1 VPSKEGQT
9 KTLSKETLDNT
20 KDVSEDKGSEDY
32 VLNLKSEAEQSQ
44 MSQISEHNL
53 THEFL
58 KGRSPE
64 HDIEKDKTRSP
75 NVKHP
80 RRKQKN
86 TPQPEIDLFSKEA
99 KLNREKHAYSFKQ
112 LLLVIYIIH
121 ISYHIISY
129 HTIPSLLLLLFI
141 LIIILHSLINLYFN
155 LEWESVFESVQSVF
169 DVVST
174 WAKSY
179 CAFYYA
185 FLSHVL
191 ECCAC

>member
-1 VPSKEGQT
+1 MPSKEGQT

-121 ISYHIISY
+121 ISHHIISY
-129 HTIPSLLLLLFI
+129 HIIQYHHYYYYYLFLLL
-141 LIIILHSLINLYFN
+141 
-155 LEWESVFESVQSVF
+155 
-169 DVVST
+169 
-174 WAKSY
+174 Y
-179 CAFYYA
+179 CIR
-185 FLSHVL
+185 
-191 ECCAC
+191 